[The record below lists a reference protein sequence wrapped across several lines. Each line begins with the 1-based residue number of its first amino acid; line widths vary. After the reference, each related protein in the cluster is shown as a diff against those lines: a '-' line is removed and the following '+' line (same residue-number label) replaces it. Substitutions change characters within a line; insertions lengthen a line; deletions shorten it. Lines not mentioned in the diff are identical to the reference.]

1 MPLTATPS
9 TPLASDPSGSQSSAL
24 TPAPRTAPAFPV
36 AGPARRSVSSPQDHV
51 VAALSAF
58 KSSLVATILIIG
70 VVGLALTGALLTG
83 RSTMAFAA
91 TSALK
96 CQGPGAPTEQQLI
109 GCQDYTIT
117 GRPYAPTN
125 SGTAQWNNLFQTFGA
140 IFGLAAP
147 TSAADGQILS
157 RLSASGRELDPT
169 DAGGQLTRAGRAY
182 AKASEVFGPTSGGP
196 ASINRAGQSALK
208 AILYDDGTV
217 LRPMNAGNFVGGS
230 KFVSP
235 NGIGAV
241 FSPSGTLQYFARFGQ

>member
-1 MPLTATPS
+1 MPLPS
-9 TPLASDPSGSQSSAL
+9 TPSLVSLPGPQSAAATPKPRAAPGAL
-24 TPAPRTAPAFPV
+24 PPVAAPARLT
-36 AGPARRSVSSPQDHV
+36 ASTHDHL
-51 VAALSAF
+51 ATAWSAF
-58 KSSLVATILIIG
+58 KSSFLATILIVG
-70 VVGLALTGALLTG
+70 LVGLALTGALLTS
-83 RSTMAFAA
+83 RSTLALAA
-91 TSALK
+91 TAAVK

-147 TSAADGQILS
+147 TSAANGEILS
-157 RLSASGRELDPT
+157 RLSASGRELDPS

-196 ASINRAGQSALK
+196 ASINQAGQSALK
-208 AILYDDGTV
+208 AILYNGHTA
-217 LRPMNAGNFVGGS
+217 LSPMAGGHFPGGF

-235 NGIGAV
+235 DGIGAV
-241 FSPSGTLQYFARFGQ
+241 FSPGGTLQYFGRFGR

>member
-1 MPLTATPS
+1 MCPQGVDMPSIATP
-9 TPLASDPSGSQSSAL
+9 LFVSGLEFVPAL
-24 TPAPRTAPAFPV
+24 PPV
-36 AGPARRSVSSPQDHV
+36 AAPPSLDAAGLSESSGWIRPATRSVV
-51 VAALSAF
+51 R
-58 KSSLVATILIIG
+58 SSLVVVALIIG
-70 VVGLALTGALLTG
+70 LLGLALTGAILTS
-83 RSTMAFAA
+83 RPTMAFAT

-147 TSAADGQILS
+147 TSAADGEILS

-169 DAGGQLTRAGRAY
+169 DAGGKLTRAGRAY

-196 ASINRAGQSALK
+196 ASINQAGQSALK
-208 AILYDDGTV
+208 AILYNDNTV

-241 FSPSGTLQYFARFGQ
+241 FSTNGTLQYFARFGE